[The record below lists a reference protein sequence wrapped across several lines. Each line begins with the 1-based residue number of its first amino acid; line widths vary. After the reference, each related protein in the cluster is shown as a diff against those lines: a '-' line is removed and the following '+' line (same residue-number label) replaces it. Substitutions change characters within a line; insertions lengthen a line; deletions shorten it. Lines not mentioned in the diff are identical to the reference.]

1 MTGRQVFLPD
11 IYSKGEVCAVKQM
24 TSYSVRIS
32 GAADIRKTLAATAG
46 IYRRAVDFFIR
57 VCMEE
62 WDTVS
67 VGKGQTGKVNA
78 VEALTVRTAKRKA
91 VPYDFGKDFYKF
103 PSYLR
108 RAAIAEA
115 AGRVSSWHSNMED
128 WKAADPRARGRR
140 PGYPSAGC
148 AYPAM
153 YRDNMFVR
161 TGTYTASIKVYIRN
175 TWDWLEVSLRRGD
188 VDYILRHCRS
198 RRECVPTL
206 QRRGKRWYLDFA
218 FEEQITLADTEACAR
233 RILAVDLGISSAC
246 TCCVMEAD
254 GTVAGREFLKL
265 PAENDRLDRAVG
277 RIRRAQSRG
286 ARRMPR
292 LWARAKGISSG
303 IAVKTA
309 QFIVKTAVLYDADV
323 IVMEHLDTR
332 GRKRGSRKQRLHHW
346 RAMYVQQ
353 MTAQKAHRE
362 GIRVSTV
369 CAWGTSRLAF
379 DGTGRVKRGLESER
393 TAGNYSI
400 CEFSTG
406 KIYNCDL
413 NASYNI
419 GARYFIRE
427 LIKSL
432 PETVEQGLEA
442 KVPSV
447 RKRSTC
453 TLSTLI
459 NLSAALAA
467 AAAGC

>member
-1 MTGRQVFLPD
+1 M
-11 IYSKGEVCAVKQM
+11 
-24 TSYSVRIS
+24 YSVRIS
-32 GAADIRKTLAATAG
+32 RSADIRKTLSATAG
-46 IYRRAVDFFIR
+46 IYRKAADFFIR

-67 VGKGQTGKVNA
+67 ACKGQTGKVNA
-78 VEALTVRTAKRKA
+78 VEAFTVRTSKRKA
-91 VPYDFGKDFYKF
+91 VRYDFGKEFYKF

-115 AGRVSSWHSNMED
+115 VGKVSSYRSNMKNWE
-128 WKAADPRARGRR
+128 AADPRTRGKR
-140 PGYPSAGC
+140 PGTPSAGYV
-148 AYPAM
+148 YPAM

-161 TGTYTASIKVYIRN
+161 TGTYTASIKVFTRN
-175 TWDWLEVSLRRGD
+175 TWDWLEVGLRRGD
-188 VDYILRHCRS
+188 VDYILRHCGN

-206 QRRGKRWYLDFA
+206 QKRGKLWYLDFA
-218 FEEQITLADTEACAR
+218 FEERIDLPDPDLSAK
-233 RILAVDLGISSAC
+233 RILAADLGIRSAC
-246 TCCVMEAD
+246 ACCAMEAD
-254 GTVAGREFLKL
+254 GTVTGRAFLKL
-265 PAENDRLDRAVG
+265 PEENDRLDRAIG
-277 RIRRAQSRG
+277 RIKRAQRQG

-292 LWARAKGISSG
+292 LWAKAKGISAG

-309 QFIVKTAVLYDADV
+309 QFIVKTAVRYGADV
-323 IVMEHLDTR
+323 IVMEHLDVR
-332 GRKRGSRKQRLHHW
+332 GRKRGSRRQRLHHW

-353 MTAQKAHRE
+353 MVVQKAHRE

-369 CAWGTSRLAF
+369 CAWNTSRLAF
-379 DGTGRVKRGLESER
+379 DGTGRVKRGKESER

-413 NASYNI
+413 NACCNI

-432 PETVEQGLEA
+432 PETVEQQLEA

-447 RKRSTC
+447 CKRSTC

-459 NLSAALAA
+459 SLSAALAA
-467 AAAGC
+467 AAA